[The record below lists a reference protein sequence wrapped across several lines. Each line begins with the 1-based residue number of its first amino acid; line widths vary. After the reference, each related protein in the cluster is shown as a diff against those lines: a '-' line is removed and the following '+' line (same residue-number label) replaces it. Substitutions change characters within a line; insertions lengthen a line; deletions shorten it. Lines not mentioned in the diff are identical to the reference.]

1 MASPTLR
8 SRAFSRSNHSY
19 YRGLLWGLGKVSTAR
34 AVTFRILR
42 DVEKGAFAS
51 DLLFE
56 RTAALDSRDAGL
68 ATELVLGCVRR
79 RPQLDHLAKHFS
91 GRGLAHLHPI
101 VRLALHMGIYQLR
114 YLDRIPA
121 HAAVDESVELLHR
134 TKSAR
139 AAGLVNAVLRKVTR
153 DPVEWPNRE
162 TALCMPAWLL
172 AKWERAFGVE
182 TAQRIAHA
190 CLTPPE
196 TYIRVPPGAEAEAL
210 GLGAEPT
217 AVAGCYR
224 LLGETPGP
232 FRIQDI
238 GSQCVVPLLE
248 LQSGHRFL
256 DLCAGS
262 GGKTA
267 QAMETAVLAVA
278 CDNTAARLR
287 FAPAHRVLL
296 DATRPLPFSTRFD
309 RILVDAPC
317 SGTGTLRR
325 NPEIRWRVQP
335 QELLEHHRRQAAQLA
350 NALDRLAPG
359 GTLVYS
365 TCSLER
371 EENEEV
377 VKEVCRE
384 RTGVTLAHEMTRIPG
399 LQPGD
404 GFYAAV
410 LKLQ

>member
-1 MASPTLR
+1 M
-8 SRAFSRSNHSY
+8 
-19 YRGLLWGLGKVSTAR
+19 
-34 AVTFRILR
+34 
-42 DVEKGAFAS
+42 DKGAFAS

-56 RTAALDSRDAGL
+56 QTAGLEAREAAL
-68 ATELVLGCVRR
+68 ATELVLGCLRR
-79 RPQLDHLAKHFS
+79 RPQLDHLLRHFS
-91 GRGLAHLHPI
+91 GRGLAHLHPL

-121 HAAVDESVELLHR
+121 HAAVGESVELLHQ
-134 TKSAR
+134 TQAAR
-139 AAGLVNAVLRKVTR
+139 ASGLVNAVLRKVTR
-153 DPVEWPNRE
+153 DQVEWPDRE
-162 TALCMPAWLL
+162 TELCLPAWLL
-172 AKWERAFGVE
+172 AKWEREFGVE
-182 TAQRIAHA
+182 VTEHIAHA

-196 TYIRVPPGAEAEAL
+196 TYIRVPAGTEGEAL
-210 GLGAEPT
+210 ALGAEPT
-217 AVAGCYR
+217 AIRGCYR
-224 LLGETPGP
+224 LLGESQGR

-248 LQSGHRFL
+248 LQPGNRFL

-267 QAMETAVLAVA
+267 QALETPVVGVA

-287 FAPAHRVLL
+287 FAPGHRVLH
-296 DATRPLPFSTRFD
+296 DATRALPFATRFD
-309 RILVDAPC
+309 RVLIDAPC

-335 QELLEHHRRQAAQLA
+335 QELEGHHGRQTALLM
-350 NALDRLAPG
+350 NALDNVVPG

-371 EENEEV
+371 EENEDV
-377 VKEVCRE
+377 VAEVCHR
-384 RTGVTLAHEMTRIPG
+384 RTGVTLAHEMRRIPG

-404 GFYAAV
+404 GFFAAV